1 MGQFLMVFYVIFFA
15 TGFMGGAAL
24 VLLNVRMG
32 GSRLL
37 RPLLLFQV
45 LFLIGMGL
53 IILFFSL
60 PVPPTHSPS
69 LPQGVLLSAIN
80 ATNSAIWVVVVVLIR
95 RVTPRSG
102 RRSRLPDLA
111 EILAGLVALKSLANV
126 VVTTAVPALA
136 ASGAWN
142 LGGHV
147 LSATAM
153 AAFGMV
159 LHGSAAQPESPQ
171 LSPLLRAYGILAV
184 VFAPIG
190 LIEYAVEAAEISWLG
205 SISLDHFFYL
215 AWNVV
220 SMGVAL
226 RLFGTAG
233 AIPAA
238 VEEPPEVRARA
249 LGLSEREAEI
259 AVLIARGLTNKE
271 IGAELFISAGTVRTH
286 VYNLYRKVGVGNRVE
301 LVNVLR
307 QERRVDV

>member
-1 MGQFLMVFYVIFFA
+1 MWRFLMVFYVIFFA

-24 VLLNVRMG
+24 VLLDVRFG
-32 GSRLL
+32 GNRLL

-53 IILFFSL
+53 ILLYFSL
-60 PVPPTHSPS
+60 PVPLTHSSS
-69 LPQGVLLSAIN
+69 LAQMVLLSGINAIN
-80 ATNSAIWVVVVVLIR
+80 AAIWVVVIILVR
-95 RVTPRSG
+95 RVVPRSV
-102 RRSRLPDLA
+102 RASSLPGLA
-111 EILAGLVALKSLANV
+111 VILAGVVVLKSVANV
-126 VVTTAVPALA
+126 VVTTTVPAVA
-136 ASGAWN
+136 ASGAWS
-142 LGGHV
+142 LGGHI

-159 LHGSAAQPESPQ
+159 LRGSAVHPESPQ
-171 LSPLLRAYGILAV
+171 LSPLLRAYGILAI

-190 LIEYAVEAAEISWLG
+190 LIEHAVEAARIPWLG

-220 SMGVAL
+220 SMSVAL

-238 VEEPPEVRARA
+238 GETSPAERARA
-249 LGLSEREAEI
+249 LGLSDREAEI
-259 AVLIARGLTNKE
+259 AVLIARGRTNKE
-271 IGAELFISAGTVRTH
+271 IGTDLFISPGTVRTH

-301 LVNVLR
+301 LVNMLR
-307 QERRVDV
+307 Q